1 MTEMAMKRKALESV
15 QRFFQEDGF
24 AEALARRVGYR
35 SVSGPDAREEDL
47 LPYYHEILEP
57 DLTAMGF
64 RCTYLANPVAGGSPF
79 LFAERIESPDFLTV
93 LTYGHGDV
101 VPGYDDQWEEGL
113 SPWLL
118 TLRGDAWYGRGV
130 ADNKGQHL
138 TNLTALRE
146 VIAARDGRLGFN
158 LKALFE
164 LGEERSSPGLRQV
177 CKENAQALAADLF
190 IASDGPR
197 VSKDQ
202 PTLFLG
208 SRGSAVIELSC
219 TPRAGGLHSGNWGGI
234 MKNPGVVLAS
244 AIASMVDGK
253 GRILVPDLLPPP
265 IPAPVR
271 DTLARLKVDSESL
284 GRKIDEDWGEPGFTA
299 AERLLGWNSLE
310 VLTLH
315 AGNYAKPVNAI
326 PPAAHAHLQLR
337 FVVGTNWTAIE
348 DIVRRHLDHAG
359 FPDVQVKL
367 VRGSPATRLDPAS
380 PWVSWAKAA
389 VKDVM
394 GAEPAVVPN
403 LGGTVPNDVF
413 SDILGLP
420 TVWIPHSYP
429 GCKQHAAN
437 EHLPRSIVQQGLA
450 MMVSVFWELGE
461 GAALEARSQ
470 YRAVRAA

>member
-1 MTEMAMKRKALESV
+1 MTDAMKRNALENTDR
-15 QRFFQEDGF
+15 RFEDGSF
-24 AEALARRVGYR
+24 ANALAKRVAYR
-35 SVSGPDAREEDL
+35 SVSGPDAKDEDL
-47 LPYYHEILEP
+47 LPYYREILEP
-57 DLTAMGF
+57 DLAAMGF
-64 RCTYLANPVAGGSPF
+64 KCRYLENPIAGASPF

-101 VPGYDDQWEEGL
+101 VPGYDEQWEEGL
-113 SPWLL
+113 SPWSL
-118 TLRGDAWYGRGV
+118 TLRDGAWYGRGV

-146 VIAARDGRLGFN
+146 VIAARGGRLGFN
-158 LKALFE
+158 MKALFE

-177 CKENAQALAADLF
+177 CKQNADTFAADLF

-208 SRGSAVIELSC
+208 SRGSAVFELSC
-219 TPRAGGLHSGNWGGI
+219 APRAGGLHSGNWGGI

-244 AIASMVDGK
+244 AIASMVDGRGK
-253 GRILVPDLLPPP
+253 ILVQGLLPPP
-265 IPAPVR
+265 IPSPVR
-271 DTLARLKVDSESL
+271 DALSRLKVDSESL
-284 GRKIDEDWGEPGFTA
+284 GRAIDDDWGEPGFSA

-326 PPAAHAHLQLR
+326 PPSAQAHMQLR
-337 FVVGTNWTAIE
+337 FVVGTNWTEIE
-348 DIVRRHLDHAG
+348 SIVREHLDRAG
-359 FPDVQVKL
+359 FADVQVKL

-380 PWVSWAKAA
+380 PWVNWAKAA
-389 VKDVM
+389 VKEVM

-437 EHLPRSIVQQGLA
+437 EHLPLSIVKQGLA

-461 GAALEARSQ
+461 AAALDARARHCATSMT
-470 YRAVRAA
+470 